1 MTYKIFTTENKKL
14 FYVHLSGIVN
24 EIENYLITLNWKTTD
39 KVTNKCFVI
48 LDDPL
53 KRWINATILDYHTQT
68 FLETNQL
75 DENPIIDYVL
85 KNKIVN
91 NINVT
96 PQIYT
101 IKKILH
107 QVPNEKITYFKKSA
121 NLGYLLNHYL
131 HDNNVKNQFNNSI
144 IQSSYYSEQVE
155 QLTNFLNN
163 EINRP
168 YLNKV
173 VKYLQDDYNF
183 YNSVNFYAR

>member
-1 MTYKIFTTENKKL
+1 MSYKIFTTENNKL
-14 FYVHLSGIVN
+14 FFVHISGMVN
-24 EIENYLITLNWKTTD
+24 EIENYLIKLNWKTTD

-53 KRWINATILDYHTQT
+53 KRWINATIIDYHAQT
-68 FLETNQL
+68 FLENNQL

-91 NINVT
+91 KINVK
-96 PQIYT
+96 PQIDT
-101 IKKILH
+101 IQNILS
-107 QVPNEKITYFKKSA
+107 QVPIEKITFFKKST

-131 HDNNVKNQFNNSI
+131 HDNNIKNQFNNSI

-155 QLTNFLNN
+155 QLTNFIDD
-163 EINRP
+163 EINRH

-173 VKYLQDDYNF
+173 LKYLQDDYNF
-183 YNSVNFYAR
+183 YNSVTFYAR